1 MSKRNLFKEIKS
13 GLREYSKAPETLSR
27 RKFPDPDPK
36 AIRQS
41 LELTQAEM
49 AALMNVS
56 VRTWQNWEQQHRALT
71 GPVRAFL
78 RVLQAEPEAVF
89 RAIHSYSD

>member
-1 MSKRNLFKEIKS
+1 MSKRSLFKEIQS
-13 GLREYSKAPETLSR
+13 GLRDYASNPDGLPRHA
-27 RKFPDPDPK
+27 FPDPDPK

-56 VRTWQNWEQQHRALT
+56 VRTWQNWEQLHRIPT
-71 GPVRAFL
+71 GPVKSFL
-78 RVLQAEPEAVF
+78 RVLEAEPEAVF
-89 RAIHSYSD
+89 RAMRPSR